1 MSIIYLDVSI
11 WMLVDGGSQ
20 KPMASTSPPIPRHC
34 SILKRSMCEKVIW
47 RPKMVLLCFG
57 VFSSYG
63 FVEKGCLPEPS
74 TLVFVMEN
82 CSVHRELRH
91 WYIFLGGFHQPK
103 LQFVG
108 PRWVEKG

>member
-1 MSIIYLDVSI
+1 MTFVSIIYLDV

-20 KPMASTSPPIPRHC
+20 KPMASTLMPIPRHY

-57 VFSSYG
+57 VFESYG
-63 FVEKGCLPEPS
+63 FVESKVVFRSLQNTGVEE
-74 TLVFVMEN
+74 LVSYVW
-82 CSVHRELRH
+82 VKT
-91 WYIFLGGFHQPK
+91 HQPK